1 MDETQLITD
10 EKHVATV
17 PEVTDNGNN
26 ETGKKKRKR
35 KYSQKQLERWMKYR
49 EKKSLE
55 KKMNA
60 RNNQASVMAIDGTH
74 QHTLISVASNLRAE
88 AEEFVPRSSTLTYPK
103 QLSEPSDNP
112 QIEENDEE
120 TQANSVKADSN
131 GNVTVDAE
139 DFGAESSFGILSI
152 YAASELHSLMD
163 KVCITRFKCLL
174 TQFVFSL
181 FFFSNKD

>member
-35 KYSQKQLERWMKYR
+35 KYSQKQLARWMKYR

-120 TQANSVKADSN
+120 TQANSVEADSN

-152 YAASELHSLMD
+152 YAAIELHSLID
-163 KVCITRFKCLL
+163 KDAYCKAKESEMEFGYT
-174 TQFVFSL
+174 
-181 FFFSNKD
+181 FFSFLNL